1 MEVFIFFILFFIFA
15 EIIVPLIR
23 DLVIFLAN
31 FLALC
36 IYEVL
41 KLVCRAFAWVLTLAF
56 RGTVWIAARTGEGL
70 AWAAVRIARGAYLGC
85 VFLFY
90 LADESLRGPR
100 EQEYAADEE
109 EEDAGDAEE
118 QAREHDAYAQAL
130 ARFGLAPGF
139 TPDDLS
145 RVYKRAIRKAHPDA
159 GGSLDQAQAIN
170 AARDL
175 IARRMGWR

>member
-1 MEVFIFFILFFIFA
+1 MEVFIFFIVFFIFA

-41 KLVCRAFAWVLTLAF
+41 KLACRALAWLLTLAL
-56 RGTVWIAARTGEGL
+56 RGTVWIAAQTGHGL
-70 AWAAVRIARGAYLGC
+70 AWAAIQTARGAYLGC

-90 LADESLRGPR
+90 LADEWLRGPR
-100 EQEYAADEE
+100 EQESATDEE
-109 EEDAGDAEE
+109 DFEDEAE
-118 QAREHDAYAQAL
+118 QAREQDAYEQAL

-175 IARRMGWR
+175 IATRMGWR